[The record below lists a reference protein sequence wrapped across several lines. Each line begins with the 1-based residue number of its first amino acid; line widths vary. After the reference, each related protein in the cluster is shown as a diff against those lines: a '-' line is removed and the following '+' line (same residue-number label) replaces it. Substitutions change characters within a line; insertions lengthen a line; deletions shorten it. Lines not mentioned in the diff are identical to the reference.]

1 MERRSNVGLILGLV
15 LMAVIAATFG
25 YLYYQQRDIISKQE
39 KDLEVRVTD
48 LADAEIKLDSIAQQ
62 LDIRIAEVKKL
73 GGDVSEL
80 LKVKDRINA
89 DRQRLRNG
97 NDDLNERIK
106 EYAAILLKKDD
117 EFMKIQEENR
127 QLVEENESLATSQ
140 VVLQE
145 ARLVL
150 ADSLSEATTKN
161 KELESKVNAA
171 AALRARNVQVY
182 AISSKGKVRAGENVK
197 SSRVDKMRVDFILE
211 KNPLTRQEDKV
222 IYVRLMNPDGAAI
235 SDPSLGSGLFDY
247 NSYKINFTLSKT
259 VNYTN
264 SDQEV
269 SIIYDRIASLRSG
282 KYTLELFSEGVKI
295 GEGAF
300 SIK

>member
-15 LMAVIAATFG
+15 LMTVVAATFG

-39 KDLEVRVTD
+39 QDLEVRVTD

-73 GGDVSEL
+73 GGDISEL

-106 EYAAILLKKDD
+106 EYGAILLKKDS
-117 EFMKIQEENR
+117 EFVKIQEENK
-127 QLVEENESLATSQ
+127 QLVQANESLAHNQ
-140 VVLQE
+140 VALQE
-145 ARLVL
+145 AKLVL
-150 ADSLSEATTKN
+150 ADSLNEVTSIN
-161 KELESKVNAA
+161 KDLESKVNSA
-171 AALRARNVQVY
+171 AALRARNVQIY
-182 AISSKGKVRAGENVK
+182 AISSKGKVRTGENVK

-211 KNPLTRQEDKV
+211 KNPLTKQEGKV
-222 IYVRLMNPDGAAI
+222 IYVRLLNPDGAAI

-247 NSYKINFTLSKT
+247 NANKITYTLSKT

-269 SIIYDRIASLRSG
+269 SIVYDRIASLRSG
-282 KYTLELFSEGVKI
+282 KYTLELFSEGAKI
-295 GEGAF
+295 GDGSF

>member
-15 LMAVIAATFG
+15 LMAVIAGTFG
-25 YLYYQQRDIISKQE
+25 YLYLQQRAIISKQE
-39 KDLEVRVTD
+39 QDLEVRVTD
-48 LADAEIKLDSIAQQ
+48 LADAEIKLDSIALQ
-62 LDIRIAEVKKL
+62 LDLRIVEVKKL

-80 LKVKDRINA
+80 LKVKERINA

-117 EFMKIQEENR
+117 EFVKVQEENR
-127 QLVEENESLATSQ
+127 ILLEKNESLAQNQ

-145 ARLVL
+145 VRLVL
-150 ADSLSEATTKN
+150 ADSLSEVTTKN
-161 KELESKVNAA
+161 KDLESKVNSAA
-171 AALRARNVQVY
+171 VLRARNVEVY
-182 AISSKGKVRAGENVK
+182 AISSKGKVRTGKNVK
-197 SSRVDKMRVDFILE
+197 SSHVDKMRVDFTLE

-222 IYVRLMNPDGAAI
+222 IYVRLLNPDGATV
-235 SDPSLGSGLFDY
+235 SDPSLGSGVFEY
-247 NSYKINFTLSKT
+247 NSNKITFTLSKT

-264 SDQEV
+264 SDQLV

-282 KYTLELFSEGVKI
+282 KYTLELFSEGTKI
-295 GEGAF
+295 GDGSF